1 MKGDHIIGLLHRG
14 DIARWLA
21 LHQLDAQQHR

>member
-1 MKGDHIIGLLHRG
+1 MQGDTIVGLLHRG

-21 LHQLDAQQHR
+21 LHQLDAQQH